1 MSRLLRAFTEMIE
14 GNSKVAPRKS
24 TDAEPLKKSEF
35 KTLIQKELTTSKK
48 VMGLG
53 GGGRRRER
61 RRKKTVGVLELSQL
75 SLFADISLPS

>member
-35 KTLIQKELTTSKK
+35 KTLIQKELTTSKGPEEGCHAISK
-48 VMGLG
+48 KQKFC
-53 GGGRRRER
+53 
-61 RRKKTVGVLELSQL
+61 RKSWIFSKRG
-75 SLFADISLPS
+75 ISLG